1 MTLNKE
7 YQQRFG
13 RLVERKDSRISLTKA
28 PRVIAECKTAQ
39 SNFRG
44 TVQNFSSEGIFI
56 QTQIPS
62 PIGQEI
68 AVTFT
73 LPKTKQSIK
82 ATGVVVRRTLSGIGV
97 NIKVIFRD

>member
-13 RLVERKDSRISLTKA
+13 RLFERKDSRISL
-28 PRVIAECKTAQ
+28 RNNHHVIAECQTAH

-44 TVQNFSSEGIFI
+44 TVQNFSTEGIFI
-56 QTQIPS
+56 KTNIPS
-62 PIGQEI
+62 SIGQEI
-68 AVTFT
+68 AFTFI
-73 LPKTKQSIK
+73 LPKSKQAIK